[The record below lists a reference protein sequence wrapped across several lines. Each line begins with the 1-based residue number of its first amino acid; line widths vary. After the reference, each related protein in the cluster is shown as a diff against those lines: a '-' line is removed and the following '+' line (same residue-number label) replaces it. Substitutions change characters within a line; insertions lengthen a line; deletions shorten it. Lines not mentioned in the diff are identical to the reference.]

1 MIVYPNAKV
10 NIGLAVT
17 GKRPDGYHDLA
28 TLFYPLR
35 GLRDILEIN
44 LSGGAK
50 GTCEFE
56 NTGLPVDCPVEK
68 NLVVRAYKLLASAF
82 ELPGV
87 RISLHKVIPYGAGLG
102 GGSADAAFML
112 KALNEYFKLKI
123 SERGLMNYASRLG
136 SDCPFFIRNTPAY
149 ATGKGEILEEVELNL
164 EDYEFLVVK
173 PDCMVSTAEAYADI
187 VPKTLDYDLRELV
200 RLPLIM
206 WKERI
211 LNDFEE
217 TVFRKYPEIERV
229 KRKIYQQGAL
239 FASMTGSGSG
249 VFGIFPKGAK
259 VKTEPLAGEFVWK
272 KERAVEE

>member
-17 GKRPDGYHDLA
+17 GKRADGYHEVA
-28 TLFYPLR
+28 TVFYPLKE
-35 GLRDILEIN
+35 LRDILEIN
-44 LSGGAK
+44 RSGGAK
-50 GTCEFE
+50 KTCQFE
-56 NTGLPVDCPVEK
+56 NTGLFIDCPEEK

-82 ELPGV
+82 DLPGIRV
-87 RISLHKVIPYGAGLG
+87 SLHKVIPYGAGLG

-112 KALNEYFKLKI
+112 KALNEYFNLKI

-149 ATGKGEILEEVELNL
+149 ATGRGEILEEVELNL
-164 EDYEFLVVK
+164 DGYEFLVVK
-173 PDCMVSTAEAYADI
+173 PDCAVSTAEAYTDI
-187 VPKTLDYDLRELV
+187 VPKQLDYDLRELL

-206 WKERI
+206 WRERI
-211 LNDFEE
+211 KNDFEE

-229 KRKIYQQGAL
+229 KQKIYRQGAL

-249 VFGIFPKGAK
+249 VFGIFPKEAK
-259 VKTEPLAGEFVWK
+259 VITEPLAGEFVWK
-272 KERAVEE
+272 KE